1 MSVVWSLNYFVFMLF
16 DYILPL
22 IGLNERWQT
31 VRNRIEAGFFFIYF
45 IKTYMYDA
53 VVWNCCVCKYMSI
66 NRFETLAIT
75 SRRLLKY
82 LYWNMNIQLLVYP
95 IT

>member
-31 VRNRIEAGFFFIYF
+31 VRNRIEAGFFICT
-45 IKTYMYDA
+45 IQRSGI
-53 VVWNCCVCKYMSI
+53 VVYVNK
-66 NRFETLAIT
+66 
-75 SRRLLKY
+75 RR
-82 LYWNMNIQLLVYP
+82 
-95 IT
+95 